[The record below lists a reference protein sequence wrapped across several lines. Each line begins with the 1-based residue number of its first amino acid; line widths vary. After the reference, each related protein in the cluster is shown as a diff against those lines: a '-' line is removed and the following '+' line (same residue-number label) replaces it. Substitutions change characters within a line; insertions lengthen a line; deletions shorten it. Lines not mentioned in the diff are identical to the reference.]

1 MASSRDVF
9 LNVYDIAS
17 PQDPTLI
24 SNINNW
30 LVVGGLGVF
39 HSGVEIAGVE
49 YCFGGHPDSSSG
61 VFQVSPRCAPDA
73 VFREAIH
80 MGQTALDR
88 RDVAA
93 LLRTFIDAWPGNS
106 YDLLD
111 RNCNAFASDL
121 CVALVGQPIPAWV
134 NRLAY
139 LGSRARWLL
148 PKELDGAT
156 AAPVTAAAAAAA
168 AGTPGATPT
177 PSSTSRAT
185 ANANTNANTNADAEP
200 LLTLEERV
208 KAVEAR
214 AVAAEVRAA
223 AAAAGIDATSGEDV
237 VHDSC
242 GRLET

>member
-168 AGTPGATPT
+168 GTLGGTPT
-177 PSSTSRAT
+177 PTSTSPAT
-185 ANANTNANTNADAEP
+185 ANTNADAEP
-200 LLTLEERV
+200 RLTLEERV

-242 GRLET
+242 GRRET